1 MSTIIL
7 IIAGIIGGLLLL
19 VGLGYLL
26 DKYGV
31 VDKVKTGVG
40 YVQENYPTF
49 RRWLAIGAVALGILG
64 LVIIILII
72 IT

>member
-1 MSTIIL
+1 MSTILL
-7 IIAGIIGGLLLL
+7 IIAAIIGGIVLL
-19 VGLGYLL
+19 VGIGYLL
-26 DKYGV
+26 DRYGV

-64 LVIIILII
+64 VVIIILLI

>member
-1 MSTIIL
+1 MSTFLL
-7 IIAGIIGGLLLL
+7 IIAAIIGGILLL

-26 DKYGV
+26 DRYGV

-64 LVIIILII
+64 IVIILLLII
-72 IT
+72 T

>member
-1 MSTIIL
+1 MSTILL
-7 IIAGIIGGLLLL
+7 IIAAIIGGIVLL
-19 VGLGYLL
+19 VGIGYLL
-26 DKYGV
+26 DRYGV

-64 LVIIILII
+64 VVIIILLIV
-72 IT
+72 T